1 MIIEG
6 YELRDGFWYKTEG
19 DSQYGFSVQENIG
32 AIRLPDG
39 GIIRFRQQNIWFT
52 TFQSLTLRGLE
63 DIIPDEN
70 LREQINEA
78 LYKAYKD
85 IPTLKDYIKESYL
98 DTLKR
103 RTFELNFGTK
113 EEQVPQL
120 ELELPVPSSEP
131 VTVPEIESISAK
143 VERLKADI
151 ANSVP
156 LTENLASNLN
166 PIGRKARMAERTARE
181 KKLAEAVSELMGVIG
196 SEDAQ
201 VTKEDRIENLTYILQ
216 QGHAK
221 AYILQK
227 FPEDRGFSAILKKEH
242 FDTLGLDRK
251 VNLLGRLMSRNLT
264 EAEKAGIIHILV
276 SDFEPKLFADLFVK
290 HQILRDSFSNALITP
305 PSPKP

>member
-39 GIIRFRQQNIWFT
+39 GIIRFRPQNIWFT

-181 KKLAEAVSELMGVIG
+181 KKLAEAVSGLMGVIG
-196 SEDAQ
+196 SEDPQ
-201 VTKEDRIENLTYILQ
+201 VTEEDRRQNLEYILGQ
-216 QGHAK
+216 PHAK
-221 AYILQK
+221 SFLLRK
-227 FPEDRGFSAILKKEH
+227 FPLSKKIAPSINLLRQLREDSRMQRINQILE
-242 FDTLGLDRK
+242 DPQQAEDYRLGLVHHMVTD
-251 VNLLGRLMSRNLT
+251 GSLT
-264 EAEKAGIIHILV
+264 GYMAPDKAKKTR
-276 SDFEPKLFADLFVK
+276 DFIVQ
-290 HQILRDSFSNALITP
+290 HVTG
-305 PSPKP
+305 